1 MKNGGD
7 TLGGMDDV
15 QLRVLPGTLRQL
27 ENLSGR
33 RRWTSSLCCILL
45 AYVRELL
52 VDLGSLH

>member
-1 MKNGGD
+1 M
-7 TLGGMDDV
+7 LGGMGDV
-15 QLRVLPGTLRQL
+15 QLGVLPGTLRQL

-52 VDLGSLH
+52 VGFGSLH